1 MANLSLSIVEIV
13 VLMLGAI
20 ILGIT
25 IHFFLSSRRGMKNSP
40 LETEKVNKSLEE
52 WKLRYFNDVEMRDK
66 ELGEIKQQLQ
76 EAEENSTIYTIEA
89 EEMRNENKKLR
100 LEMETLRKTIPS
112 EDKPDYLEQLRFAQ
126 TSLMAHNEKISQ
138 LLGQI
143 DIVKEKEMKQQEIM
157 KENERLSEQIA
168 ELKLMLA
175 NRDKEIHSIRQKEY
189 MTKEVRSMLDSAL
202 EEFNALQ
209 SKIQKLEAH
218 AASSKMINMDYEDLK
233 EAHYKLNRDFEEH
246 KLKYV
251 AAATENQE
259 LQIHIHEMEDKLKD
273 VNFQRQQLQ
282 KRVTYLEELTEDLHT
297 VSDANKKLEG
307 QLKRIGELESKL
319 NIASEERDH
328 LASSR

>member
-1 MANLSLSIVEIV
+1 MANLSLSIVEII
-13 VLMLGAI
+13 VLMVGAI

-25 IHFFLSSRRGMKNSP
+25 IHFFLTSRRGMKNSP
-40 LETEKVNKSLEE
+40 LETDKVNKTLEE

-66 ELGEIKQQLQ
+66 ELVEIKQLLQ
-76 EAEENSTIYTIEA
+76 DAEENSNIYSIEA
-89 EEMRNENKKLR
+89 EEMRNDNKKLR
-100 LEMETLRKTIPS
+100 MEMETIRKTIPS
-112 EDKPDYLEQLRFAQ
+112 EDKPDYLEQLRLAQ
-126 TSLMAHNEKISQ
+126 TSLMAHNEQISQ
-138 LLGQI
+138 LLAQI

-157 KENERLSEQIA
+157 KENDRLSEQIA

-189 MTKEVRSMLDSAL
+189 MTKEVRSMLDNAL
-202 EEFNALQ
+202 SEFNALQ

-218 AASSKMINMDYEDLK
+218 AASSKMMNMDYEDLK
-233 EAHYKLNRDFEEH
+233 EAHYKLSRDFEEH
-246 KLKYV
+246 KLKYT

-259 LQIHIHEMEDKLKD
+259 LQIQIHDAEEKLKE

-282 KRVTYLEELTEDLHT
+282 KRVAYLEGLTEDLHT

-319 NIASEERDH
+319 NIASEERDQ
-328 LASSR
+328 LTSR